1 MLVEA
6 GETNIHPEKGRP
18 DMFDAFEIS
27 LQTVSSLRAPVRT
40 LQARNADLARQVKR
54 AGSSITL
61 NIAEGRR
68 RTGKDRLHL
77 WRIAAGSADEVRA
90 ALRTAVAWDD
100 LPPSLAEEPLALLDR
115 VIAMLWKMTH

>member
-1 MLVEA
+1 
-6 GETNIHPEKGRP
+6 
-18 DMFDAFEIS
+18 MFDAFEIS
-27 LQTVSSLRAPVRT
+27 LQAVSSLRAPVRA
-40 LQARNADLARQVKR
+40 LQIRNADLARQVKR

-77 WRIAAGSADEVRA
+77 WRVAAGSAGEVRA
-90 ALRTAVAWDD
+90 ALQTAVAWDD
-100 LPPSLAEEPLALLDR
+100 LSPELIEEPLEFLDR